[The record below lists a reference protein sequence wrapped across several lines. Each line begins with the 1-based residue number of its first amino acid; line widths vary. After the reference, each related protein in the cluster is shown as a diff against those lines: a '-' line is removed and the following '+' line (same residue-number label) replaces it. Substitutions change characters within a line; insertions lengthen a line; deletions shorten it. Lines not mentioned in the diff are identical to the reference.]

1 MYIVKTK
8 IVEILLCC
16 VCMAPICF
24 FSTIW
29 MQFGYILFCACI
41 LVYLSTWNTE
51 KKNTAQQTNTNIQQ
65 NKATDAL
72 PFPNFRHTSKNF
84 YALLPPDVTIGA
96 TCDDDVAEK
105 IGLLWEENAQNYV
118 LLSGIKEG
126 VLSISPEGIVLVIND
141 RAKKILHI
149 SKQIKLSTLPKDV
162 PSVVLEAI
170 VAAQKQQYFEG
181 DWSEGVKPNK
191 KYYEVVGLPTR
202 TNGCILVLRD
212 ITKIRRLERVR
223 RDFIA
228 NISHELR
235 TPITTILMNLEAL
248 EEIDSNPFVEAI
260 TRNANRVRVLVDG
273 LLDLSRIEA
282 GKYEIAPQRLQ
293 LAPLVQKVCS
303 ILENKAIRKEQRIQ
317 QDIPPEIVVYLDMV
331 ALEQILSNLIDNAIK
346 YTPNQSTI
354 VIRARIDVV
363 DGIQFKKNNVKSTEK
378 IVYIEVEDNGMGI
391 PSKHQPRI
399 FERFY
404 RVDKGRSREEGG
416 TGLGLSIVKHL
427 VETMHGDIYVRD
439 IEPHGTVFTCV
450 FPIKNI

>member
-1 MYIVKTK
+1 MDIERTTISWKQFF
-8 IVEILLCC
+8 LFCL
-16 VCMAPICF
+16 CMAPLCF
-24 FSTIW
+24 LSIVW
-29 MQFGYILFCACI
+29 MQCVYIVCCAWT
-41 LVYLSTWNTE
+41 LVYVSKQTGNAIKNE
-51 KKNTAQQTNTNIQQ
+51 KDTNPHNTNHSTAVVQFQ
-65 NKATDAL
+65 HA
-72 PFPNFRHTSKNF
+72 SKNL
-84 YALLPPDVTIGA
+84 YAMLPPDVTIGA
-96 TCDDDVAEK
+96 TCDDDIAER

-149 SKQIKLSTLPKDV
+149 SKQIKLSTLSKDV
-162 PSVVLEAI
+162 PSVVVDAI
-170 VAAQKQQYFEG
+170 ASAQNQQYFEG

-191 KYYEVVGLPTR
+191 KYYEVVGLPTI

-235 TPITTILMNLEAL
+235 TPITTMLMNLEAL
-248 EEIDSNPFVEAI
+248 EEMEGNPFVEAI

-293 LAPLVQKVCS
+293 LAPLVQKVCA
-303 ILENKAIRKEQRIQ
+303 ILENKAIRKEQKIQ

-331 ALEQILSNLIDNAIK
+331 ALEQILSNLLDNAIK
-346 YTPNQSTI
+346 YTPNHTTI
-354 VIRARIDVV
+354 VIRAKIDA
-363 DGIQFKKNNVKSTEK
+363 IESIHSKKNHVKPIEK
-378 IVYIEVEDNGMGI
+378 ILCIEVEDNGMGI
-391 PSKHQPRI
+391 PIKHQPRI

-427 VETMHGDIYVRD
+427 VEAMQGDISVRD
-439 IEPHGTVFTCV
+439 ADPHGTVFTCV